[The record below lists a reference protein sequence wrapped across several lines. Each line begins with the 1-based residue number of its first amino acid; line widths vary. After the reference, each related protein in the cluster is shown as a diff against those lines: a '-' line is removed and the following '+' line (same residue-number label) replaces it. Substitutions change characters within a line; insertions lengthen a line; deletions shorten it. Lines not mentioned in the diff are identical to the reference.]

1 MSKLSDILVGTA
13 IGATLGILFAPDKG
27 KNTRKKLKAEAKEAK
42 DKIVEKASELSEQ
55 ISTTVSSQ
63 KQNIET
69 QLEDVVSN
77 VSYKAED
84 VISTLEKKLS
94 ELKAKN
100 KNLQKKSEKNFASV
114 NGTSLYNDDSLKKS
128 V

>member
-1 MSKLSDILVGTA
+1 MSKFSDILLGTA
-13 IGATLGILFAPDKG
+13 VGAAIGILFAPDKG
-27 KNTRKKLKAEAKEAK
+27 ENTRKRLKGEALLAKE
-42 DKIVEKASELSEQ
+42 KIAEKASEITEQ
-55 ISTTVSSQ
+55 ITSTVSSQ
-63 KQNIET
+63 KENIET

-84 VISTLEKKLS
+84 VITTLERKLS

-100 KNLQKKSEKNFASV
+100 KNLQKESRTNFASANSASFKKNETV
-114 NGTSLYNDDSLKKS
+114 NKT